1 MKNISPETTRVGWI
15 GTGVMGLS
23 MCGHLLAKGYNV
35 TVYSRTKEK
44 ARPLLVKGAKWA
56 DSPGAVA
63 GSSDVVFSMV
73 GFPAD
78 VREVY
83 LGPNGVLA
91 CTRAGTIVVDMTTT
105 EPSLAKEIYD
115 AAKVRGGVHA
125 VDAPVSGG
133 DVGAREAR
141 LSIMVGGDP
150 EPVAAL
156 TPLFEAMGKTIVRQ
170 GGPGA
175 GQHAKMCNQIVI
187 AGTMI
192 GVCESLIYGHK
203 AGLSLETMLS
213 SISGGAAGCWA
224 LSNLAPRIL
233 KRNFDPGFFVEHFV
247 KDMGI
252 ALDEARRMNLP
263 LPGLALVH
271 QMYVALAANGGG
283 KHGTQALVLVL
294 EQMGNTMIGRKEGN
308 IPHFFAGTAS
318 VRMKA
323 VRSAISW
330 LFRTPPHGGICGE
343 RPSACPP
350 SLMIRWTWASDKV
363 PMRIGS
369 VCRVGGVLRLVAL
382 NPSASPCFP
391 WHSAQ

>member
-1 MKNISPETTRVGWI
+1 MKNASPETTRVGWI

-23 MCGHLLAKGYNV
+23 MCGHLLAKGYDV

-91 CTRAGTIVVDMTTT
+91 SSRAGTIVVDMTTT
-105 EPSLAKEIYD
+105 EPSLAKEIHD
-115 AAKVRGGVHA
+115 AAKVRGDVHA

-156 TPLFEAMGKTIVRQ
+156 APLFEAMGKTIVRQ

-192 GVCESLIYGHK
+192 GVCESLIYGRK

-233 KRNFDPGFFVEHFV
+233 LRDFDPGFFVEHFV

-271 QMYVALAANGGG
+271 QMYVALQANGGG
-283 KHGTQALVLVL
+283 KHGTQALMLVL
-294 EQMGNTMIGRKEGN
+294 EQMSNTKIGQGDA
-308 IPHFFAGTAS
+308 P
-318 VRMKA
+318 
-323 VRSAISW
+323 
-330 LFRTPPHGGICGE
+330 TPG
-343 RPSACPP
+343 
-350 SLMIRWTWASDKV
+350 
-363 PMRIGS
+363 
-369 VCRVGGVLRLVAL
+369 
-382 NPSASPCFP
+382 
-391 WHSAQ
+391 